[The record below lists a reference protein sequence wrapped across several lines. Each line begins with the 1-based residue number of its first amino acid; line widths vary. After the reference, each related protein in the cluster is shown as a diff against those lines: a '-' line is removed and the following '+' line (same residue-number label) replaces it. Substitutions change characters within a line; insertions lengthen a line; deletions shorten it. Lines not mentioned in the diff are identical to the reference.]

1 MQGEGVL
8 LAIISLAM
16 GLIGFSSIVTALRR
30 SRDKSWT
37 VQEINGLM
45 LLAIMATGAILFSL
59 LPFSL
64 FYMALSEVEVYS
76 IAAAAYL
83 FFTLAVILG
92 LVVRGRQSGFP
103 SRRPRIFKFF
113 AVASVGVLVMM
124 VLVAGR
130 RIEQGIFGYYLFGVI
145 WLLVLAFAQFLVFLS
160 FVGFLQDAEHLDD
173 HG

>member
-92 LVVRGRQSGFP
+92 LVVRGRQSGSDWSTWSTSWRSSWAP
-103 SRRPRIFKFF
+103 GRGCRCTRRSRN
-113 AVASVGVLVMM
+113 
-124 VLVAGR
+124 GR
-130 RIEQGIFGYYLFGVI
+130 RRV
-145 WLLVLAFAQFLVFLS
+145 
-160 FVGFLQDAEHLDD
+160 
-173 HG
+173 